1 MERSF
6 FRSTY
11 KADTAELLKKPN
23 DQYKGDGA
31 LTLMNL
37 EKGDLNFRSG
47 KWLGYK
53 ENPMESMLYFKKP
66 VKLSSVSVSALID
79 IPSYIMPPKKIEVW
93 GGKNKGKLVLL
104 KTLQPDQ
111 PSGDKPGYLFG
122 YNLQFDSTEVDCL
135 KLVVVPV
142 SKLPS
147 WHRGKGEQ
155 GWIFIDEIFLN

>member
-1 MERSF
+1 
-6 FRSTY
+6 
-11 KADTAELLKKPN
+11 
-23 DQYKGDGA
+23 
-31 LTLMNL
+31 
-37 EKGDLNFRSG
+37 
-47 KWLGYK
+47 
-53 ENPMESMLYFKKP
+53 
-66 VKLSSVSVSALID
+66 VSVSALVD
-79 IPSYIMPPKKIEVW
+79 IPSYILPPQKIEVW

-135 KLVVVPV
+135 KLVVIPV